1 MTYRYQLYKCPICGT
16 VTEIVHDG
24 VSAMI
29 CCGKTMEVLDDREPV
44 GTKESHMPV
53 VEATEKGCKVSVG
66 SKLHGMDADHL
77 IEWAEI
83 RTSDDTV
90 LRWADLE
97 DGHTFN
103 VGDRFSDDGKTYEVL
118 RQFFKADSYRPPALI
133 GDFYQLAE

>member
-1 MTYRYQLYKCPICGT
+1 MTYRYQLYKRPICGT

-90 LRWADLE
+90 LR
-97 DGHTFN
+97 
-103 VGDRFSDDGKTYEVL
+103 KY
-118 RQFFKADSYRPPALI
+118 FKAGETPVVEFPIPFDQVVFARAYCNKHGAWRAK
-133 GDFYQLAE
+133 

>member
-1 MTYRYQLYKCPICGT
+1 MRSLAAKELSMTTYQLINAHCGT

-90 LRWADLE
+90 LR
-97 DGHTFN
+97 
-103 VGDRFSDDGKTYEVL
+103 KY
-118 RQFFKADSYRPPALI
+118 FKAGETPVVEFPIPFDQVVFARAYCNKHGAWRAK
-133 GDFYQLAE
+133 

>member
-90 LRWADLE
+90 LR
-97 DGHTFN
+97 
-103 VGDRFSDDGKTYEVL
+103 KY
-118 RQFFKADSYRPPALI
+118 FKALYIWASTVRSEIPRTSAISLFFI
-133 GDFYQLAE
+133 SCR

>member
-90 LRWADLE
+90 LR
-97 DGHTFN
+97 
-103 VGDRFSDDGKTYEVL
+103 KY
-118 RQFFKADSYRPPALI
+118 FKAGETPVVEIILRYFDLSSPSFHGMGGFSISADDIRVDGRWI
-133 GDFYQLAE
+133 GQG

>member
-66 SKLHGMDADHL
+66 SKLHGMDADPHL
-77 IEWAEI
+77 RRHRAAQ
-83 RTSDDTV
+83 V
-90 LRWADLE
+90 LQGR
-97 DGHTFN
+97 
-103 VGDRFSDDGKTYEVL
+103 GDSGR
-118 RQFFKADSYRPPALI
+118 
-133 GDFYQLAE
+133 

>member
-1 MTYRYQLYKCPICGT
+1 
-16 VTEIVHDG
+16 
-24 VSAMI
+24 MI

-90 LRWADLE
+90 LR
-97 DGHTFN
+97 
-103 VGDRFSDDGKTYEVL
+103 KY
-118 RQFFKADSYRPPALI
+118 FKALYIWASTVRSEIPRTSAISLFFI
-133 GDFYQLAE
+133 SCR

>member
-90 LRWADLE
+90 LR
-97 DGHTFN
+97 
-103 VGDRFSDDGKTYEVL
+103 KY
-118 RQFFKADSYRPPALI
+118 FKAGETPVVEFPFPLIRSCSPAPTVTSTAL
-133 GDFYQLAE
+133 GVRNSPAVL

>member
-77 IEWAEI
+77 IEWAEFPLI
-83 RTSDDTV
+83 RSCSPAPTVTSTALGVRNSPAV
-90 LRWADLE
+90 L
-97 DGHTFN
+97 
-103 VGDRFSDDGKTYEVL
+103 
-118 RQFFKADSYRPPALI
+118 
-133 GDFYQLAE
+133 

>member
-90 LRWADLE
+90 LR
-97 DGHTFN
+97 
-103 VGDRFSDDGKTYEVL
+103 KY
-118 RQFFKADSYRPPALI
+118 FKAGRLRSLNSPFPLIRSCSPAPTVTSTAL
-133 GDFYQLAE
+133 GVRNSPAVL

>member
-44 GTKESHMPV
+44 GTKES
-53 VEATEKGCKVSVG
+53 
-66 SKLHGMDADHL
+66 KLHGMDADHL

-90 LRWADLE
+90 LR
-97 DGHTFN
+97 
-103 VGDRFSDDGKTYEVL
+103 KY
-118 RQFFKADSYRPPALI
+118 FKAGETPVVEFPIPFDQVVFARAYCNKHGAWRAK
-133 GDFYQLAE
+133 

>member
-90 LRWADLE
+90 LR
-97 DGHTFN
+97 
-103 VGDRFSDDGKTYEVL
+103 KY
-118 RQFFKADSYRPPALI
+118 FKALYIWASTVRSETPSTSAISL
-133 GDFYQLAE
+133 FFMSCR

>member
-90 LRWADLE
+90 LR
-97 DGHTFN
+97 
-103 VGDRFSDDGKTYEVL
+103 KY
-118 RQFFKADSYRPPALI
+118 FKALYIWASTVRSETPSTSAISLFLPAPTVTSTAL
-133 GDFYQLAE
+133 GVRNSPAVL

>member
-66 SKLHGMDADHL
+66 SKLHGMDQLNDTAFQECLGILCFIIFGVFRKVAHCNGFL
-77 IEWAEI
+77 QAE
-83 RTSDDTV
+83 RAPRYGRRSP
-90 LRWADLE
+90 
-97 DGHTFN
+97 
-103 VGDRFSDDGKTYEVL
+103 DRMG
-118 RQFFKADSYRPPALI
+118 
-133 GDFYQLAE
+133 

>member
-1 MTYRYQLYKCPICGT
+1 MTYRYQLYRCPICGT

-53 VEATEKGCKVSVG
+53 LEAVDGGCKVSVG
-66 SKLHGMDADHL
+66 SKLHGMEADHL

-83 RTSDDTV
+83 RTADDTV
-90 LRWADLE
+90 LRKY
-97 DGHTFN
+97 FK
-103 VGDRFSDDGKTYEVL
+103 VGDTPVAEFPVP
-118 RQFFKADSYRPPALI
+118 ADKVVFVRAYCNKHGAWRAK
-133 GDFYQLAE
+133 

>member
-83 RTSDDTV
+83 R
-90 LRWADLE
+90 
-97 DGHTFN
+97 
-103 VGDRFSDDGKTYEVL
+103 KY
-118 RQFFKADSYRPPALI
+118 FKAGETPVVEFPIPFDQVVFARAYCNKHGAWRAK
-133 GDFYQLAE
+133 

>member
-83 RTSDDTV
+83 RTSDDMRSASPSLSCAKRPSV
-90 LRWADLE
+90 PR
-97 DGHTFN
+97 
-103 VGDRFSDDGKTYEVL
+103 RS
-118 RQFFKADSYRPPALI
+118 PPAR
-133 GDFYQLAE
+133 

>member
-53 VEATEKGCKVSVG
+53 VEATEKGCKVSVAPSCTDG
-66 SKLHGMDADHL
+66 SRSPDRMGRNPHL
-77 IEWAEI
+77 
-83 RTSDDTV
+83 R
-90 LRWADLE
+90 
-97 DGHTFN
+97 
-103 VGDRFSDDGKTYEVL
+103 
-118 RQFFKADSYRPPALI
+118 
-133 GDFYQLAE
+133 

>member
-1 MTYRYQLYKCPICGT
+1 MTYRCQLYKCPICGT

-83 RTSDDTV
+83 RTSE
-90 LRWADLE
+90 A
-97 DGHTFN
+97 
-103 VGDRFSDDGKTYEVL
+103 SGK
-118 RQFFKADSYRPPALI
+118 AA
-133 GDFYQLAE
+133 AEAVRISAVAASCTCSRVISCLKPQ

>member
-53 VEATEKGCKVSVG
+53 VEATEKGCKVTTPCCASTSRPG
-66 SKLHGMDADHL
+66 RLRSLNSPFPL
-77 IEWAEI
+77 IRSCSPAPTV
-83 RTSDDTV
+83 TSTALGVRNSPAV
-90 LRWADLE
+90 L
-97 DGHTFN
+97 
-103 VGDRFSDDGKTYEVL
+103 
-118 RQFFKADSYRPPALI
+118 
-133 GDFYQLAE
+133 

>member
-66 SKLHGMDADHL
+66 PGANGMDADHL
-77 IEWAEI
+77 IECGLKSAPPTTPCCASTSRPGRLRSLNSPFPLI
-83 RTSDDTV
+83 RSRSPAPTVTSTALGVRNSPAV
-90 LRWADLE
+90 L
-97 DGHTFN
+97 
-103 VGDRFSDDGKTYEVL
+103 
-118 RQFFKADSYRPPALI
+118 
-133 GDFYQLAE
+133 

>member
-53 VEATEKGCKVSVG
+53 VEATEKAGETPVVEFPIPFDQVVFARAYCNK
-66 SKLHGMDADHL
+66 HGA
-77 IEWAEI
+77 WRA
-83 RTSDDTV
+83 
-90 LRWADLE
+90 
-97 DGHTFN
+97 
-103 VGDRFSDDGKTYEVL
+103 K
-118 RQFFKADSYRPPALI
+118 
-133 GDFYQLAE
+133 

>member
-77 IEWAEI
+77 LEWDFSPFDQVI
-83 RTSDDTV
+83 GVHTV
-90 LRWADLE
+90 QLGAHAHFAAPFRGVHG
-97 DGHTFN
+97 GH
-103 VGDRFSDDGKTYEVL
+103 VRRLGASG
-118 RQFFKADSYRPPALI
+118 
-133 GDFYQLAE
+133 